1 MSVPLVNRFSGYD
14 NKKDRANKK
23 LNFVSS
29 AVDISVLAVCF
40 VQINLQKK
48 KENTF
53 QLPLRRGLLFITIT
67 ILYLMIFCRLLL
79 NKVNQ
84 NLQARDCLKG

>member
-48 KENTF
+48 KREYFSVTF
-53 QLPLRRGLLFITIT
+53 ETRLTIYYYYNIVFDD
-67 ILYLMIFCRLLL
+67 ILSSII
-79 NKVNQ
+79 K
-84 NLQARDCLKG
+84 